1 MKSFKSKLKA
11 FTLFLLLLLCSVYYI
26 PSARSNYPT
35 PTNLKY
41 INDYTNTINN
51 DYKEKIVSIGKEL
64 EDKTGAQAI
73 IVVINSTN
81 NIPIEDY
88 TNKLF
93 RGWGIGKSDK
103 NNGLLI
109 LLAINDR
116 QYRVEV
122 GRGLEGAIPDALS
135 NRVMESLAK
144 PSFAQRNYGGG
155 LLNSYSKLCD
165 YIAEEYGVT
174 LDKSLNIELPSQTQS
189 TTSTNKNLGFVGIGF
204 LILIFLYT
212 NTINNDYKEKIVSI
226 GKELEDKTGA
236 QAIIVVINSTNNIPI
251 EDYTNKLFRGWG
263 IGKSDKNNGLLIL
276 LAINDR
282 QYRVEVGRGLEG
294 AIPDALSNRV
304 MESLAKPSFA
314 QRNYGGGLLNSYS
327 KLCDY
332 IAEEYGVTLDKSLN
346 IELPSQTQSTT
357 STNKNLG
364 FVGIGFLILIFLDL
378 FFNRGRI
385 MSTLLQLLFWNNFF
399 NGGRRGGGGFGG
411 GSSGGFGGFGGG
423 SSNGGGS
430 SGNW

>member
-1 MKSFKSKLKA
+1 MKNLKSKLKV

-26 PSARSNYPT
+26 PNARSNYPT

-73 IVVINSTN
+73 IVAINSTN
-81 NIPIEDY
+81 NISIEDY

-93 RGWGIGKSDK
+93 RGWGIGKSEKD
-103 NNGLLI
+103 NGLLI

-122 GRGLEGAIPDALS
+122 GRGLEGTIPDALS

-144 PSFAQRNYGGG
+144 PSFVQGDYGEG

-174 LDKSLNIELPSQTQS
+174 LDKSLNIELPSQAQS
-189 TTSTNKNLGFVGIGF
+189 TTSK
-204 LILIFLYT
+204 
-212 NTINNDYKEKIVSI
+212 
-226 GKELEDKTGA
+226 
-236 QAIIVVINSTNNIPI
+236 
-251 EDYTNKLFRGWG
+251 
-263 IGKSDKNNGLLIL
+263 
-276 LAINDR
+276 
-282 QYRVEVGRGLEG
+282 
-294 AIPDALSNRV
+294 
-304 MESLAKPSFA
+304 
-314 QRNYGGGLLNSYS
+314 
-327 KLCDY
+327 
-332 IAEEYGVTLDKSLN
+332 
-346 IELPSQTQSTT
+346 
-357 STNKNLG
+357 NKNLG

-378 FFNRGRI
+378 IFNRGRV

-411 GSSGGFGGFGGG
+411 GSGGGFGGFGGG

-430 SGNW
+430 SGRW

>member
-1 MKSFKSKLKA
+1 MKIFKSKLKV
-11 FTLFLLLLLCSVYYI
+11 FTLFLLLLLCSVYYM
-26 PSARSNYPT
+26 PNASSNYPT
-35 PTNLKY
+35 PSNLKY

-81 NIPIEDY
+81 NISIEDY

-93 RGWGIGKSDK
+93 RGWGIGKSEKD
-103 NNGLLI
+103 NGLLI

-122 GRGLEGAIPDALS
+122 GRGLEGTIPDALS

-144 PSFAQRNYGGG
+144 PSFSQGNYGEG

-174 LDKSLNIELPSQTQS
+174 LDKSLNIELPSQAQS
-189 TTSTNKNLGFVGIGF
+189 TTSK
-204 LILIFLYT
+204 
-212 NTINNDYKEKIVSI
+212 
-226 GKELEDKTGA
+226 
-236 QAIIVVINSTNNIPI
+236 
-251 EDYTNKLFRGWG
+251 
-263 IGKSDKNNGLLIL
+263 
-276 LAINDR
+276 
-282 QYRVEVGRGLEG
+282 
-294 AIPDALSNRV
+294 
-304 MESLAKPSFA
+304 
-314 QRNYGGGLLNSYS
+314 
-327 KLCDY
+327 
-332 IAEEYGVTLDKSLN
+332 
-346 IELPSQTQSTT
+346 
-357 STNKNLG
+357 NKNLG

-378 FFNRGRI
+378 IFNRGRV
-385 MSTLLQLLFWNNFF
+385 MSTLLQLLFWNSFF
-399 NGGRRGGGGFGG
+399 NGGKGGGGGFSG
-411 GSSGGFGGFGGG
+411 GSGRGFGGFGGG

>member
-1 MKSFKSKLKA
+1 MKIFKSKLKV

-88 TNKLF
+88 ANKLF

-122 GRGLEGAIPDALS
+122 GRGLEGTIPDALS

-144 PSFAQRNYGGG
+144 PSFAQRNYGEG

-189 TTSTNKNLGFVGIGF
+189 TTSTNKDLGFVGIGF
-204 LILIFLYT
+204 L
-212 NTINNDYKEKIVSI
+212 V
-226 GKELEDKTGA
+226 
-236 QAIIVVINSTNNIPI
+236 
-251 EDYTNKLFRGWG
+251 
-263 IGKSDKNNGLLIL
+263 
-276 LAINDR
+276 
-282 QYRVEVGRGLEG
+282 
-294 AIPDALSNRV
+294 
-304 MESLAKPSFA
+304 
-314 QRNYGGGLLNSYS
+314 
-327 KLCDY
+327 
-332 IAEEYGVTLDKSLN
+332 
-346 IELPSQTQSTT
+346 
-357 STNKNLG
+357 
-364 FVGIGFLILIFLDL
+364 LIFLDL
-378 FFNRGRI
+378 IFNRGRI

-411 GSSGGFGGFGGG
+411 GSSGGLGGFGGG

>member
-1 MKSFKSKLKA
+1 MKIFKSKLKV

-26 PSARSNYPT
+26 PNARSNYPT

-81 NIPIEDY
+81 NISIEDY

-93 RGWGIGKSDK
+93 RGWGIGKSEKD
-103 NNGLLI
+103 NGLLI

-122 GRGLEGAIPDALS
+122 GRGLEGTIPDALS

-144 PSFAQRNYGGG
+144 PSFVQGNYGAG

-174 LDKSLNIELPSQTQS
+174 LDKSLNIELPSQAQS
-189 TTSTNKNLGFVGIGF
+189 TTSK
-204 LILIFLYT
+204 
-212 NTINNDYKEKIVSI
+212 
-226 GKELEDKTGA
+226 
-236 QAIIVVINSTNNIPI
+236 
-251 EDYTNKLFRGWG
+251 
-263 IGKSDKNNGLLIL
+263 
-276 LAINDR
+276 
-282 QYRVEVGRGLEG
+282 
-294 AIPDALSNRV
+294 
-304 MESLAKPSFA
+304 
-314 QRNYGGGLLNSYS
+314 
-327 KLCDY
+327 
-332 IAEEYGVTLDKSLN
+332 
-346 IELPSQTQSTT
+346 
-357 STNKNLG
+357 NKNLG

-378 FFNRGRI
+378 IFNRGRV
-385 MSTLLQLLFWNNFF
+385 MSTLLQLLFWNSFF
-399 NGGRRGGGGFGG
+399 NGGKRGGGGFSG
-411 GSSGGFGGFGGG
+411 GSGSGGGFGKFGGG

>member
-1 MKSFKSKLKA
+1 MKTFKSKLKV

-26 PSARSNYPT
+26 PNASSNYPT

-81 NIPIEDY
+81 NISIEDY

-93 RGWGIGKSDK
+93 RGWGIGKSEKD
-103 NNGLLI
+103 NGLLI

-122 GRGLEGAIPDALS
+122 GRGLEGTIPDTLS

-144 PSFAQRNYGGG
+144 PSFVQGSYGEG

-174 LDKSLNIELPSQTQS
+174 LDKSLNIELPSQAQS
-189 TTSTNKNLGFVGIGF
+189 TTSKNKTLGFGGIGC
-204 LILIFLYT
+204 LILIY
-212 NTINNDYKEKIVSI
+212 
-226 GKELEDKTGA
+226 
-236 QAIIVVINSTNNIPI
+236 
-251 EDYTNKLFRGWG
+251 
-263 IGKSDKNNGLLIL
+263 
-276 LAINDR
+276 
-282 QYRVEVGRGLEG
+282 
-294 AIPDALSNRV
+294 
-304 MESLAKPSFA
+304 
-314 QRNYGGGLLNSYS
+314 
-327 KLCDY
+327 
-332 IAEEYGVTLDKSLN
+332 
-346 IELPSQTQSTT
+346 
-357 STNKNLG
+357 
-364 FVGIGFLILIFLDL
+364 LDL
-378 FFNRGRI
+378 IFNRGRV
-385 MSTLLQLLFWNNFF
+385 MSTLLQLLFWNSFF
-399 NGGRRGGGGFGG
+399 NGGKRGGGGFSG
-411 GSSGGFGGFGGG
+411 GSGGGFGGFGGG

-430 SGNW
+430 SGRW

>member
-1 MKSFKSKLKA
+1 MKTFKSKLKV

-26 PSARSNYPT
+26 PNASSNYPT

-81 NIPIEDY
+81 NISIEDY

-93 RGWGIGKSDK
+93 RGWGIGKSEKD
-103 NNGLLI
+103 NGLLI

-122 GRGLEGAIPDALS
+122 GRGLEGTIPDTLS

-144 PSFAQRNYGGG
+144 PSFVQGSYGEG

-174 LDKSLNIELPSQTQS
+174 LDKSLNIELPSQAQS
-189 TTSTNKNLGFVGIGF
+189 TTSK
-204 LILIFLYT
+204 
-212 NTINNDYKEKIVSI
+212 
-226 GKELEDKTGA
+226 
-236 QAIIVVINSTNNIPI
+236 
-251 EDYTNKLFRGWG
+251 
-263 IGKSDKNNGLLIL
+263 
-276 LAINDR
+276 
-282 QYRVEVGRGLEG
+282 
-294 AIPDALSNRV
+294 
-304 MESLAKPSFA
+304 
-314 QRNYGGGLLNSYS
+314 
-327 KLCDY
+327 
-332 IAEEYGVTLDKSLN
+332 
-346 IELPSQTQSTT
+346 
-357 STNKNLG
+357 NKNLG

-378 FFNRGRI
+378 IFNRGRV
-385 MSTLLQLLFWNNFF
+385 MSTLLQLLFWNSFF
-399 NGGRRGGGGFGG
+399 NGGKRGGGGFSG
-411 GSSGGFGGFGGG
+411 GSGGGFGGFGGG

-430 SGNW
+430 SGRW

>member
-1 MKSFKSKLKA
+1 MKNFKSNLKVV
-11 FTLFLLLLLCSVYYI
+11 TLFLLLLLCSVYYI
-26 PSARSNYPT
+26 PNARSNYPT

-51 DYKEKIVSIGKEL
+51 DYREKIVSIGKEL
-64 EDKTGAQAI
+64 EDKTGAQAV
-73 IVVINSTN
+73 IVVIDSTN

-88 TNKLF
+88 ANKLF

-103 NNGLLI
+103 DNGLLI

-122 GRGLEGAIPDALS
+122 GRGIEGTIPDALS

-144 PSFAQRNYGGG
+144 PSFAQRNYGEG

-189 TTSTNKNLGFVGIGF
+189 TTSTNKDLGFVGIGF
-204 LILIFLYT
+204 L
-212 NTINNDYKEKIVSI
+212 V
-226 GKELEDKTGA
+226 
-236 QAIIVVINSTNNIPI
+236 
-251 EDYTNKLFRGWG
+251 
-263 IGKSDKNNGLLIL
+263 
-276 LAINDR
+276 
-282 QYRVEVGRGLEG
+282 
-294 AIPDALSNRV
+294 
-304 MESLAKPSFA
+304 
-314 QRNYGGGLLNSYS
+314 
-327 KLCDY
+327 
-332 IAEEYGVTLDKSLN
+332 
-346 IELPSQTQSTT
+346 
-357 STNKNLG
+357 
-364 FVGIGFLILIFLDL
+364 LIFLDL
-378 FFNRGRI
+378 IFNRGRI

-399 NGGRRGGGGFGG
+399 NGGRRGGGGLGG
-411 GSSGGFGGFGGG
+411 GSSGGLGGFGGG

>member
-1 MKSFKSKLKA
+1 MKTFKSKLKV

-26 PSARSNYPT
+26 PNASSNYPT

-81 NIPIEDY
+81 NISIEDY

-93 RGWGIGKSDK
+93 RGWGIGKSEKD
-103 NNGLLI
+103 NGLLI

-122 GRGLEGAIPDALS
+122 GRGLEGTIPDTLS

-144 PSFAQRNYGGG
+144 PSFVQGSYGEG

-174 LDKSLNIELPSQTQS
+174 LEKSLNIELPSETQS
-189 TTSTNKNLGFVGIGF
+189 TTSKNKNLGFI
-204 LILIFLYT
+204 
-212 NTINNDYKEKIVSI
+212 
-226 GKELEDKTGA
+226 
-236 QAIIVVINSTNNIPI
+236 
-251 EDYTNKLFRGWG
+251 
-263 IGKSDKNNGLLIL
+263 
-276 LAINDR
+276 
-282 QYRVEVGRGLEG
+282 
-294 AIPDALSNRV
+294 
-304 MESLAKPSFA
+304 
-314 QRNYGGGLLNSYS
+314 
-327 KLCDY
+327 
-332 IAEEYGVTLDKSLN
+332 
-346 IELPSQTQSTT
+346 
-357 STNKNLG
+357 
-364 FVGIGFLILIFLDL
+364 GIGFLILIFLDL
-378 FFNRGRI
+378 IFNRGRV
-385 MSTLLQLLFWNNFF
+385 MSTLLQLLFWNSFF
-399 NGGRRGGGGFGG
+399 NGGKRGGGGFSG
-411 GSSGGFGGFGGG
+411 GSGGGFGGFGGG

-430 SGNW
+430 SGRW

>member
-1 MKSFKSKLKA
+1 MKNLKSKLKA

-26 PSARSNYPT
+26 PNASSNYPT

-81 NIPIEDY
+81 NISIEDY

-93 RGWGIGKSDK
+93 RGWGIGKSEKD
-103 NNGLLI
+103 NGLLI

-122 GRGLEGAIPDALS
+122 GRGLEGTIPDTLS

-144 PSFAQRNYGGG
+144 PSFVQGSYGEG

-174 LDKSLNIELPSQTQS
+174 LDKSLNIELPSQAQS
-189 TTSTNKNLGFVGIGF
+189 TTSK
-204 LILIFLYT
+204 
-212 NTINNDYKEKIVSI
+212 
-226 GKELEDKTGA
+226 
-236 QAIIVVINSTNNIPI
+236 
-251 EDYTNKLFRGWG
+251 
-263 IGKSDKNNGLLIL
+263 
-276 LAINDR
+276 
-282 QYRVEVGRGLEG
+282 
-294 AIPDALSNRV
+294 
-304 MESLAKPSFA
+304 
-314 QRNYGGGLLNSYS
+314 
-327 KLCDY
+327 
-332 IAEEYGVTLDKSLN
+332 
-346 IELPSQTQSTT
+346 
-357 STNKNLG
+357 NKNLG

-378 FFNRGRI
+378 IFNRGRV
-385 MSTLLQLLFWNNFF
+385 MSTLLQLLFWNSFF
-399 NGGRRGGGGFGG
+399 NGGKRGGGGFSG
-411 GSSGGFGGFGGG
+411 GSGGGFGGFGGG

-430 SGNW
+430 SGRW

>member
-1 MKSFKSKLKA
+1 MKIFKSKLKV

-26 PSARSNYPT
+26 PNARSNYPT

-73 IVVINSTN
+73 IVAINSTN

-103 NNGLLI
+103 DNGLLI

-122 GRGLEGAIPDALS
+122 GRGLEGTIPDTLS

-144 PSFAQRNYGGG
+144 PSFVQGSYGEG

-174 LDKSLNIELPSQTQS
+174 LDKSLNI
-189 TTSTNKNLGFVGIGF
+189 
-204 LILIFLYT
+204 
-212 NTINNDYKEKIVSI
+212 D
-226 GKELEDKTGA
+226 
-236 QAIIVVINSTNNIPI
+236 
-251 EDYTNKLFRGWG
+251 
-263 IGKSDKNNGLLIL
+263 
-276 LAINDR
+276 
-282 QYRVEVGRGLEG
+282 
-294 AIPDALSNRV
+294 
-304 MESLAKPSFA
+304 
-314 QRNYGGGLLNSYS
+314 
-327 KLCDY
+327 
-332 IAEEYGVTLDKSLN
+332 
-346 IELPSQTQSTT
+346 LPSQTQSTT

-378 FFNRGRI
+378 IFNRGRV
-385 MSTLLQLLFWNNFF
+385 MSTLLQLLFWNSFF
-399 NGGRRGGGGFGG
+399 NGGRRGSGGLGGGSGGGFD
-411 GSSGGFGGFGGG
+411 GFGGG

>member
-1 MKSFKSKLKA
+1 MKIFKSKLKV

-26 PSARSNYPT
+26 PNARSNYPT

-73 IVVINSTN
+73 IVAINSTN

-103 NNGLLI
+103 DNGLLI

-144 PSFAQRNYGGG
+144 PSFAQENYGEG

-174 LDKSLNIELPSQTQS
+174 LDKSLNI
-189 TTSTNKNLGFVGIGF
+189 
-204 LILIFLYT
+204 
-212 NTINNDYKEKIVSI
+212 D
-226 GKELEDKTGA
+226 
-236 QAIIVVINSTNNIPI
+236 
-251 EDYTNKLFRGWG
+251 
-263 IGKSDKNNGLLIL
+263 
-276 LAINDR
+276 
-282 QYRVEVGRGLEG
+282 
-294 AIPDALSNRV
+294 
-304 MESLAKPSFA
+304 
-314 QRNYGGGLLNSYS
+314 
-327 KLCDY
+327 
-332 IAEEYGVTLDKSLN
+332 
-346 IELPSQTQSTT
+346 LPSQTQSTT

-378 FFNRGRI
+378 IFNRGRI
-385 MSTLLQLLFWNNFF
+385 MSTLLQLLFWNSFF
-399 NGGRRGGGGFGG
+399 NGGRRGSGGLGGGSGGGFD
-411 GSSGGFGGFGGG
+411 GFCGG

>member
-1 MKSFKSKLKA
+1 MKSFKSKLKV

-26 PSARSNYPT
+26 PNASSNYPT

-64 EDKTGAQAI
+64 EDKTGAQSV
-73 IVVINSTN
+73 IVVIDSTN

-88 TNKLF
+88 SNKLF
-93 RGWGIGKSDK
+93 RTWGIGKSDK
-103 NNGLLI
+103 DNGLLI

-144 PSFAQRNYGGG
+144 PNFSQENYGEG

-165 YIAEEYGVT
+165 HIAEEYGVT
-174 LDKSLNIELPSQTQS
+174 LDKSLNIKLLSKTQS
-189 TTSTNKNLGFVGIGF
+189 TTSKNK
-204 LILIFLYT
+204 
-212 NTINNDYKEKIVSI
+212 S
-226 GKELEDKTGA
+226 
-236 QAIIVVINSTNNIPI
+236 
-251 EDYTNKLFRGWG
+251 
-263 IGKSDKNNGLLIL
+263 
-276 LAINDR
+276 
-282 QYRVEVGRGLEG
+282 
-294 AIPDALSNRV
+294 
-304 MESLAKPSFA
+304 
-314 QRNYGGGLLNSYS
+314 
-327 KLCDY
+327 
-332 IAEEYGVTLDKSLN
+332 
-346 IELPSQTQSTT
+346 
-357 STNKNLG
+357 LG

-378 FFNRGRI
+378 IFNRGRV
-385 MSTLLQLLFWNNFF
+385 MSTLLQLLFWNSFF
-399 NGGRRGGGGFGG
+399 NGGRRDGGGFSGGSGSGGGFGK
-411 GSSGGFGGFGGG
+411 FGGG